1 MIAIDSS
8 AVVAILHEEPECQ
21 SFSECILQ
29 AGGAV
34 VSAASIVELA
44 AVTAGKKL
52 ASRGLDEFLLFPFVQ
67 IEPVDL
73 EQALIGAEAY
83 RRFGR
88 GHHPA
93 RLNLGDT
100 FAYALA
106 RRKDLP
112 LLFKGDDFAKTD
124 IEPAMPL
131 ERRTD

>member
-1 MIAIDSS
+1 MIAVDSS
-8 AVVAILHEEPECQ
+8 AVVAILHEEPECK
-21 SFSECILQ
+21 SFVECILR

-52 ASRGLDEFLLFPFVQ
+52 ASRALDEFLLTPFVQ
-67 IEPVDL
+67 IEPVDV
-73 EQALIGAEAY
+73 EQALIGVEAY

-88 GHHPA
+88 GQHPA
-93 RLNLGDT
+93 RLNLGDA

-106 RRKDLP
+106 RRKNLP

-124 IEPAMPL
+124 IEPALPA
-131 ERRTD
+131 ESRTD